1 MPAYDPTDLH
11 DPSEPIYTITVWK
24 PHATLG
30 YWSANLV
37 SDSGDTDIGA
47 TGPSP
52 HEAVEAVF
60 ATMRQMA

>member
-1 MPAYDPTDLH
+1 MPAFTPDDLR
-11 DPSEPIYTITVWK
+11 DPSKPVYTITVWK
-24 PHATLG
+24 PHAAMG

-37 SDSGDTDIGA
+37 SYSGDTNIGA

-52 HEAVEAVF
+52 REAVEAVF